1 MTRTYRHTLSLTF
14 SIAVNFIQQFAS
26 MTQKSNSLF
35 KTWLRN
41 MPVSRN
47 DGEVIL
53 LILVYFSKMKDLSS
67 GKTCLEYFSA
77 ILAE

>member
-14 SIAVNFIQQFAS
+14 SIAVNFLQQFAS

-47 DGEVIL
+47 DGEV
-53 LILVYFSKMKDLSS
+53 YFSKMKDLSS